1 MPLSPSADREPIHTR
16 RITCRGYRRADG
28 LWDVEGQLTDVK
40 TYDFQT
46 EECGLRE
53 PGDPIHEM
61 WVRLTLDDDF
71 VVRGVEAATDKSPYL
86 ACGVVTSKFQS
97 LMGLTIRSG
106 WTRAVKERLG
116 GPQACTHLVE
126 LLGPIATTAFQTIY
140 PVLAREQAERARQD
154 RAAGRTAPSRRGRPA
169 LLNMCHIFASD
180 GPVTQKLWPEHYT
193 GPVDAPT
200 AEAAE

>member
-71 VVRGVEAATDKSPYL
+71 IVRGVEAVTDKSPYL
-86 ACGVVTSKFQS
+86 SCGVVTSKFQS
-97 LMGLTIRSG
+97 LVGLTIRSG

-140 PVLAREQAERARQD
+140 PVLAREQADRARQD
-154 RAAGRTAPSRRGRPA
+154 RAAGRTAPPRRGRPA

-180 GPVTQKLWPEHYT
+180 GPVTRDLWPEHYT
-193 GPVDAPT
+193 GPVDAPA

>member
-1 MPLSPSADREPIHTR
+1 MPLSQSADREPVHTR

-28 LWDVEGQLTDVK
+28 LWDVEGHLTDIK
-40 TYDFQT
+40 TYSFQT
-46 EECGLRE
+46 EECGVRE

-71 VVRGVEAATDKSPYL
+71 IVHGVEAVTDKSPYIN
-86 ACGVVTSKFQS
+86 CGAVTPKFQA
-97 LMGLTIRSG
+97 LVGLTIRAG

-140 PVLAREQAERARQD
+140 PVLAREQAVRAREAK
-154 RAAGRTAPSRRGRPA
+154 AAGRPVPARRGRPA

-180 GPVTQKLWPEHYT
+180 GPVARDLWPEHYT
-193 GPVDAPT
+193 GPVGT
-200 AEAAE
+200 LTTEAAE